1 MNARPNKY
9 KYSCYDFKL
18 VAHSQFSWSNSE
30 WGWNV
35 LNFAVDNNS
44 SVHVHNWKNIF
55 SFLVRWHKENFFIG
69 LSTCTIGRFGESLA
83 SNSICLN
90 KQSCQARPTIVNI
103 TTNQPL
109 HYPFTVNV
117 NKCGG
122 SCNTIYDPNAQVWI
136 PNKVKNLNNEIFNLT
151 SGINEWRVLNQ
162 HEFRV

>member
-1 MNARPNKY
+1 MILNLLHIHNFHGQIVNGVEMFLILLLIIILPCMFIIEKI
-9 KYSCYDFKL
+9 YS
-18 VAHSQFSWSNSE
+18 HSW
-30 WGWNV
+30 
-35 LNFAVDNNS
+35 LDDTR
-44 SVHVHNWKNIF
+44 K
-55 SFLVRWHKENFFIG
+55 KFFIG

-122 SCNTIYDPNAQVWI
+122 SCNTIYDPNAQV
-136 PNKVKNLNNEIFNLT
+136 
-151 SGINEWRVLNQ
+151 
-162 HEFRV
+162 